1 MIDRKNNPPSAPV
14 PGDVNEE
21 LAKFLRGGPTYE
33 YDDYTFALLFG
44 GPIQSREERLICAA
58 DQLLLC
64 TFSSGLFS
72 YFELQ
77 PEHASSGIEAFTELG
92 LPDFARLVRHGLE
105 LLTLDCQASAS
116 EIQTASK
123 ELVGDGLEHFLDEAE
138 PLEIFVDENASVLSK
153 AISEY
158 IRKNSDKLWRTLQ

>member
-1 MIDRKNNPPSAPV
+1 MTDLENNSSSSLV

-21 LAKFLRGGPTYE
+21 LAKFLGGGATDEYE
-33 YDDYTFALLFG
+33 DYTFALLFG
-44 GPIQSREERLICAA
+44 GSFQSREERLICAA

-92 LPDFARLVRHGLE
+92 LPDFAKLVGRGLE
-105 LLTLDCQASAS
+105 LLKLDTQASAS
-116 EIQTASK
+116 EIQRACK

-138 PLEIFVDENASVLSK
+138 PLEVLVYENASALSK

-158 IRKNSDKLWRTLQ
+158 IRKNSDKLWRTPR